1 MFGFIAVLQL
11 AYDVYMTI
19 EKLLVAYRECR
30 YRSYSTRLERL
41 EKLKVFDRNI
51 QNAETGQY
59 KAQFTLALEEAT
71 FRQKAG
77 LIAVILVL
85 NVLLAGLIYDI
96 WFYITWMGAVTCPFL
111 AYVMPAEMFI
121 RVMRLKN
128 RDYKAYGA
136 YAMKYFGFSMVV
148 GYTTCTMFAWHN
160 IRFII

>member
-1 MFGFIAVLQL
+1 
-11 AYDVYMTI
+11 MTI
-19 EKLLVAYRECR
+19 EKLLVVYRECR
-30 YRSYSTRLERL
+30 YRSYSSRLERL
-41 EKLKVFDRNI
+41 EKLKPFDKNI
-51 QNAETGQY
+51 QNADTRQY

-77 LIAVILVL
+77 LIAAILVL

-121 RVMRLKN
+121 RVMQLKN
-128 RDYKAYGA
+128 RDYTAYGA
-136 YAMKYFGFSMVV
+136 QIFKYFGFGMVIS
-148 GYTTCTMFAWHN
+148 YTTFTMFAWHN